1 MFIQLQKQFR
11 MVETVVVKSLCLDLT
26 EYNIN
31 YTKKKSKERIDKK
44 VTGHS
49 RMRFSKNLDSVKH
62 IDDYQK
68 IIRGSFATINRL
80 IYWERLVLIVS
91 LTAHLFVDKY
101 FMHLWNKTFHDD
113 QVLTSLNVS
122 IQINV
127 CPFVCFAIDIVLRT
141 SELNNLWKLV
151 SLNWNKSIQFATNFF
166 ICVCIDI

>member
-31 YTKKKSKERIDKK
+31 YTTKKKSKERIDKK

-49 RMRFSKNLDSVKH
+49 RMRFSKNIDSVKH

-80 IYWERLVLIVS
+80 IY
-91 LTAHLFVDKY
+91 
-101 FMHLWNKTFHDD
+101 
-113 QVLTSLNVS
+113 
-122 IQINV
+122 
-127 CPFVCFAIDIVLRT
+127 
-141 SELNNLWKLV
+141 
-151 SLNWNKSIQFATNFF
+151 
-166 ICVCIDI
+166 

>member
-1 MFIQLQKQFR
+1 MTI
-11 MVETVVVKSLCLDLT
+11 LT
-26 EYNIN
+26 PKLFLYNFKN
-31 YTKKKSKERIDKK
+31 NLEWSKNGEKSKERIDKK

-49 RMRFSKNLDSVKH
+49 RMWFSKNLDSVKH

-127 CPFVCFAIDIVLRT
+127 CPFVRFAIDIVLRT

-166 ICVCIDI
+166 ICDCIDI

>member
-31 YTKKKSKERIDKK
+31 YTKKKKSKERIDKK

-80 IYWERLVLIVS
+80 IY
-91 LTAHLFVDKY
+91 
-101 FMHLWNKTFHDD
+101 
-113 QVLTSLNVS
+113 
-122 IQINV
+122 
-127 CPFVCFAIDIVLRT
+127 
-141 SELNNLWKLV
+141 
-151 SLNWNKSIQFATNFF
+151 
-166 ICVCIDI
+166 

>member
-1 MFIQLQKQFR
+1 

-31 YTKKKSKERIDKK
+31 YTKKKKSKERIDKK

-80 IYWERLVLIVS
+80 IY
-91 LTAHLFVDKY
+91 
-101 FMHLWNKTFHDD
+101 
-113 QVLTSLNVS
+113 
-122 IQINV
+122 
-127 CPFVCFAIDIVLRT
+127 
-141 SELNNLWKLV
+141 
-151 SLNWNKSIQFATNFF
+151 
-166 ICVCIDI
+166 